1 MSADSVSPGVTGRV
15 VASVIPFD
23 SPESLDAA
31 FAAAARAQRG
41 VVVCLSATW
50 CRPCKTIAPVYEAL
64 AASPSVPYT
73 CLKTT
78 ELDDDDLMAHLGGP
92 KYGVTCQAPPLFA
105 VFDWDAEDGKHVLDK
120 TKSWKGAS
128 KERLE
133 ALLSGPSE

>member
-1 MSADSVSPGVTGRV
+1 MSDEAVST
-15 VASVIPFD
+15 SVIPFD

-31 FAAAARAQRG
+31 FASAGRARRG

-64 AASPSVPYT
+64 ASSPSTPYT

-92 KYGVTCQAPPLFA
+92 KYGVTCHAPPLFA
-105 VFDWDAEDGKHVLDK
+105 VFDWDAAASNHVLNK
-120 TKSWKGAS
+120 AKSWKGAS
-128 KERLE
+128 KARLK
-133 ALLSGPSE
+133 ALLSGPTE